1 MRAQRVFT
9 RGGLAG
15 LVRGA
20 QVARR
25 SREVDLVLELEGRL
39 ALVLARGAEGV
50 AGGGAAAQALD
61 AQSGG
66 GDVCSVGLGE
76 ESSQASLGSSLVG
89 GDAREGT
96 GAIRTLVPLREQTL
110 SLGSES
116 ASRAGGVVNTAPS
129 TTFGEAA
136 RGSTHDPRGS
146 AERGVR
152 TGVFEGARALARR
165 GTHARVARVHFAR
178 SRGAGAHGKSPD
190 GGECGPRIALST
202 REGGNT
208 SLALDATSGPRFCS
222 EMLTVYNSRNVP
234 GRLDTWH
241 ARDDVDLLLSRHEKR
256 FFSTTTKKAPDRC
269 GQDHFHARPL
279 EAHARYL
286 VRSARLAP
294 LNGVWV
300 HRWSLGT
307 RCAPAP
313 RGATPFSLF
322 RRIAAAN
329 RRTVV

>member
-39 ALVLARGAEGV
+39 ALVLVRGAEGV

-96 GAIRTLVPLREQTL
+96 GAIRALVPLREQ
-110 SLGSES
+110 
-116 ASRAGGVVNTAPS
+116 
-129 TTFGEAA
+129 AA

-234 GRLDTWH
+234 GRVDITSMHGMTWICCCRVTKS
-241 ARDDVDLLLSRHEKR
+241 AFSLRRLKKPQTVVVKITFTRALSRLTHGI
-256 FFSTTTKKAPDRC
+256 SCDPP
-269 GQDHFHARPL
+269 GSHL
-279 EAHARYL
+279 
-286 VRSARLAP
+286 
-294 LNGVWV
+294 
-300 HRWSLGT
+300 
-307 RCAPAP
+307 
-313 RGATPFSLF
+313 
-322 RRIAAAN
+322 
-329 RRTVV
+329 

>member
-39 ALVLARGAEGV
+39 ALVLVRGAEGV

-76 ESSQASLGSSLVG
+76 ESSQALLGSSLVG

-96 GAIRTLVPLREQTL
+96 GAIRALVPLREQTL

-152 TGVFEGARALARR
+152 TGVFEGARAPSRAPSLAAERTLASR
-165 GTHARVARVHFAR
+165 AFT
-178 SRGAGAHGKSPD
+178 SRGREAQAPMARARGGFD
-190 GGECGPRIALST
+190 GGGCGPRAPGHST
-202 REGGNT
+202 QRAG
-208 SLALDATSGPRFCS
+208 RYF
-222 EMLTVYNSRNVP
+222 P
-234 GRLDTWH
+234 GR
-241 ARDDVDLLLSRHEKR
+241 
-256 FFSTTTKKAPDRC
+256 
-269 GQDHFHARPL
+269 G
-279 EAHARYL
+279 
-286 VRSARLAP
+286 SA
-294 LNGVWV
+294 
-300 HRWSLGT
+300 LG
-307 RCAPAP
+307 C
-313 RGATPFSLF
+313 
-322 RRIAAAN
+322 
-329 RRTVV
+329 

>member
-1 MRAQRVFT
+1 MGEGVNTSRRPRGDGSGVEVDSDADAEGGEGAAQRVFT
-9 RGGLAG
+9 LGGLAG

-50 AGGGAAAQALD
+50 AGVARRRRRLMLRAAEETSAAWGWGKRALRPR
-61 AQSGG
+61 SGRRSWEETRG
-66 GDVCSVGLGE
+66 RGQGRFAHSCRSGSRRSPSVRNP
-76 ESSQASLGSSLVG
+76 Q
-89 GDAREGT
+89 
-96 GAIRTLVPLREQTL
+96 
-110 SLGSES
+110 
-116 ASRAGGVVNTAPS
+116 
-129 TTFGEAA
+129 AA
-136 RGSTHDPRGS
+136 RGASSTPRRPRRS
-146 AERGVR
+146 ARRPAARRTTPAVRRKGRAHGRVRGR
-152 TGVFEGARALARR
+152 ARALARR

-234 GRLDTWH
+234 GRVDTAH

-269 GQDHFHARPL
+269 GEDRFHAPL
-279 EAHARYL
+279 
-286 VRSARLAP
+286 SRLTHGISCDP
-294 LNGVWV
+294 PGSHL
-300 HRWSLGT
+300 
-307 RCAPAP
+307 
-313 RGATPFSLF
+313 
-322 RRIAAAN
+322 
-329 RRTVV
+329 